1 MGRKIFLAAR
11 VLTVLWVVMT
21 TPNAWA
27 ASEVLGQVLEG
38 ARKEG
43 EVDVVLPS
51 SLTPDGVRKIEKAIG
66 EKYGVNLKINYT
78 PARSYPQLTSQ
89 AISEFRARVT
99 PSYDIHVSSD
109 SNMYDAVEG
118 GVLEK
123 FDWAPLL
130 PEGTPPKVVQFGG
143 HSVAVYT
150 GHVGLLYHPQVVS
163 PQEAPA
169 SLSDL
174 GSAKWKGKFVI
185 FPYTDL
191 YTAYAILY
199 GKTRIVTDLKALMNN
214 GAVVDTYPSAFR
226 RFTLGEYPMIL
237 ITSAFYS
244 QAEKKGIPARFKS
257 LDFAYVT
264 IHQLGVRKG
273 ARHPN
278 AAKLLI
284 AFMSGPEAH
293 RLWESE
299 IGNGNAFYPDSYEHK
314 LALEAQKA
322 GLKSFRWA
330 EWPGALEFMG
340 SKASEELAK
349 EMGMILRGQ

>member
-1 MGRKIFLAAR
+1 MKLRLGREILLVTLCAVAF
-11 VLTVLWVVMT
+11 TSH
-21 TPNAWA
+21 AWA
-27 ASEVLGQVLEG
+27 AGEVLKQIVEG

-43 EVDVVLPS
+43 EVDAVLPS
-51 SLTPDGVRKIEKAIG
+51 SLTPDGVAKLEKAIA

-89 AISEFRARVT
+89 AISELRGKVT

-109 SNMYDAVEG
+109 SNMYDAVTA
-118 GVLEK
+118 GVLEAV
-123 FDWAPLL
+123 DWAPLL
-130 PEGTPPKVVQFGG
+130 PEGAPPKVIQFKGQ
-143 HSVAVYT
+143 SVAVYT
-150 GHVGLLYHPQVVS
+150 GHVGLLYHPQTI
-163 PQEAPA
+163 PPRDAPV

-174 GSAKWKGKFVI
+174 GNPKWKAKVVV

-191 YTAYAILY
+191 YTAYALVY
-199 GKTRIVTDLKALMNN
+199 GKSRIVADLKALMKN

-226 RFTLGEYPMIL
+226 RYTLGEYPMIL
-237 ITSAFYS
+237 ITSAFYA

-257 LDFAYVT
+257 LDFAYLT
-264 IHQLGVRKG
+264 IHQLGVRKN

-278 AAKLLI
+278 AGKLLS

-293 RLWESE
+293 RIWEGE
-299 IGNGNAFYPDSYEHK
+299 IGNGNVFYPDSYEHR
-314 LALEAQKA
+314 LAAEGQKA

-340 SKASEELAK
+340 SKTSEELGK
-349 EMGMILRGQ
+349 EMGAILRGQ

>member
-1 MGRKIFLAAR
+1 MERKIFLAAR
-11 VLTVLWVVMT
+11 LLTALWAVVA
-21 TPNAWA
+21 TPSAWA
-27 ASEVLGQVLEG
+27 ASDLLGQVIEG

-43 EVDVVLPS
+43 EVDAVLPS
-51 SLTPDGVRKIEKAIG
+51 SLTPDGVAKIEKAIAG
-66 EKYGVNLKINYT
+66 KYGVSLKINYT

-109 SNMYDAVEG
+109 SNMYDAAEG

-123 FDWAPLL
+123 IDWAPLL
-130 PEGTPPKVVQFGG
+130 PEGTPPNVGQFSGQ
-143 HSVAVYT
+143 SVAVYT
-150 GHVGLLYHPQVVS
+150 GHVGLLYHPQVI
-163 PQEAPA
+163 PPREAPA

-174 GSAKWKGKFVI
+174 GSLKWKGKFVI

-191 YTAYAILY
+191 YTAYALLY
-199 GKTRIVTDLKALMNN
+199 GKSRILTDLKALMKN

-226 RFTLGEYPMIL
+226 RYTLGEYPMIL

-257 LDFAYVT
+257 LDFAYLT
-264 IHQLGVRKG
+264 THQLGVRKN

-278 AAKLLI
+278 AARLLI

-293 RLWESE
+293 RIWENE
-299 IGNGNAFYPDSYEHK
+299 IGNGNAFYPDSYERQ
-314 LALEAQKA
+314 LALEAQKT

-340 SKASEELAK
+340 SKASDELAK

>member
-1 MGRKIFLAAR
+1 MERGIFLAAR
-11 VLTVLWVVMT
+11 LLTALWVVVSV
-21 TPNAWA
+21 PNTWA
-27 ASEVLGQVLEG
+27 ASDVLGQVVEG

-43 EVDVVLPS
+43 EVDAVLPS
-51 SLTPDGVRKIEKAIG
+51 SLTPDGVGKIEKAIG
-66 EKYGVNLKINYT
+66 TKYRVNLKINYT

-89 AISEFRARVT
+89 AISEFRAKVT

-109 SNMYDAVEG
+109 SNMYDATQG

-123 FDWAPLL
+123 TDWLPLL
-130 PEGTPPKVVQFGG
+130 PEGTPPKVVQFSGQ
-143 HSVAVYT
+143 SVAVYT
-150 GHVGLLYHPQVVS
+150 GHVGLLYHPQVIS
-163 PQEAPA
+163 SGEAPA

-174 GSAKWKGKFVI
+174 GNAKWKGKFVV

-199 GKTRIVTDLKALMNN
+199 GKTRIITDLKALMNN
-214 GAVVDTYPSAFR
+214 GAVVDLYPSAFR

-244 QAEKKGIPARFKS
+244 QAEKKSIPARFKS
-257 LDFAYVT
+257 LDFAYMT
-264 IHQLGVRKG
+264 IHQLGVRKN

-293 RLWESE
+293 RIWEGE
-299 IGNGNAFYPDSYEHK
+299 VGNGNAFYPDSYEHK

-330 EWPGALEFMG
+330 EWPGALEFIG
-340 SKASEELAK
+340 SKASDDLAK
-349 EMGMILRGQ
+349 EMGTILRGQ

>member
-1 MGRKIFLAAR
+1 MATGL
-11 VLTVLWVVMT
+11 LTVLWALVS
-21 TPNAWA
+21 TPIAWA
-27 ASEVLGQVLEG
+27 ASDALAQVLEG

-43 EVDVVLPS
+43 VVDAVLPS

-66 EKYGVNLKINYT
+66 AKYGVNLKINYT

-109 SNMYDAVEG
+109 SNMYDAAEG

-123 FDWAPLL
+123 IDWAPLL
-130 PEGTPPKVVQFGG
+130 PEGTPPNVVQFSGQ
-143 HSVAVYT
+143 SVAVYT
-150 GHVGLLYHPQVVS
+150 GHVGLLYHPQVIP

-174 GSAKWKGKFVI
+174 GSVKWKGKFVI

-191 YTAYAILY
+191 YTAYALLY
-199 GKTRIVTDLKALMNN
+199 GKSRILTDLKALMKN

-237 ITSAFYS
+237 ITSAYYS

-257 LDFAYVT
+257 LDFAYQT
-264 IHQLGVRKG
+264 IHQLGVRKN

-278 AAKLLI
+278 AARLLI

-293 RLWESE
+293 RIWENE
-299 IGNGNAFYPDSYEHK
+299 IGNGNAFYPDSYERQ